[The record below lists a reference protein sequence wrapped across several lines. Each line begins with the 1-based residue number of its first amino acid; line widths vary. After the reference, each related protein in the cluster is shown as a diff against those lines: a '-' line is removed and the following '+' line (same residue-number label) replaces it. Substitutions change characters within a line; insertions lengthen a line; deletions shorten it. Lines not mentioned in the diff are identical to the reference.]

1 MLVYNIER
9 RVYMYFHPTPVSF
22 FFNSIFC
29 LFYGIWIKA
38 MFSCVV
44 PIYLCESSIF
54 DSKTLLA
61 VRENKKH

>member
-29 LFYGIWIKA
+29 LFVLWHMDKSNVFMCGPNL
-38 MFSCVV
+38 
-44 PIYLCESSIF
+44 PIVNLPSLTPKLC
-54 DSKTLLA
+54 
-61 VRENKKH
+61 